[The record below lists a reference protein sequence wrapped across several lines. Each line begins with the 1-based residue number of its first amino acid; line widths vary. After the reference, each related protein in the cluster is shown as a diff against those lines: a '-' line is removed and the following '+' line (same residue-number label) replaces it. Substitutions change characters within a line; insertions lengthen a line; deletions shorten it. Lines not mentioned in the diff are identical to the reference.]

1 MAFVNLF
8 KLTLWANTKFFF
20 KESGWNHA
28 INRGKKSLRHVSTV
42 AKFLDDNKP
51 KTWLKKWIRTVSNFI
66 HFISYHLIC
75 QILATLFQVLNP
87 KGQDLSLQKGKENF
101 HVVFT
106 CSIKWAR
113 EIGKFHVAVGRRRLG
128 NVQKSVMHAQS
139 CCFANLNLLLFCR
152 SRCRRHRRC
161 LSSILSKNC
170 ATRVTWRQ
178 TSPLLL
184 SSTWAG
190 ADYLIWV
197 LIEFLELNFYVY
209 RFP

>member
-1 MAFVNLF
+1 M
-8 KLTLWANTKFFF
+8 
-20 KESGWNHA
+20 ESCYQQ
-28 INRGKKSLRHVSTV
+28 REDVVRHVAMV
-42 AKFLDDNKP
+42 AKFFWMTTNRKLY
-51 KTWLKKWIRTVSNFI
+51 LKSESIRTVSNFI
-66 HFISYHLIC
+66 DFIPFHLIC

-113 EIGKFHVAVGRRRLG
+113 EIRKFHVAVGRRRLG